1 MPECRAFGARLR
13 GILKTGA
20 TQNPSAPLSKTAR
33 DRPSPPEA
41 TSQRSRAST
50 WPCARLGDGLAPRN
64 PRAGAWLGATYD
76 QVGTVTV
83 GLIGPSGCVST
94 WLVVAIVLGCIIDSI
109 SNMRMLLPIA
119 MLGAQVAGFDMI
131 GFGVKTLVAI
141 EIGGQTPP
149 LSLTCLAFKSE
160 INVAYL
166 RVGYSR
172 RGAFPFVL
180 RKTRRRVILAT
191 FRGIAT
197 RLAQPQGALP

>member
-1 MPECRAFGARLR
+1 V
-13 GILKTGA
+13 
-20 TQNPSAPLSKTAR
+20 
-33 DRPSPPEA
+33 
-41 TSQRSRAST
+41 
-50 WPCARLGDGLAPRN
+50 
-64 PRAGAWLGATYD
+64 AWLGAAHD

-83 GLIGPSGCVST
+83 GLIGPSGFVIT
-94 WLVVAIVLGCIIDSI
+94 WRVVAIVLGCIIDSI

-119 MLGAQVAGFDMI
+119 TLGAQAAGFDMI

-141 EIGGQTPP
+141 EIGVRTPP
-149 LSLTCLAFKSE
+149 LGLTCLAIKSVMNDPE
-160 INVAYL
+160 L
-166 RVGYSR
+166 RVGYRR